1 TGDVVVVEEDGF
13 VRLEDRIKEI
23 ITTGG
28 FNVYPSQVE
37 DHLRAMPEIQDVAVV
52 GVPGGDL
59 GEKVVAAIVLAEG
72 VTRVEL
78 SAVRAWGENVLARY
92 ALPREIVI
100 LPDLP
105 RSQIGK
111 VLRRVVRENLQESEP
126 QAG

>member
-28 FNVYPSQVE
+28 FNVYPTQVE
-37 DHLRAMPEIQDVAVV
+37 DHLRAMPEIEDVAVV

-59 GEKVVAAIVLAEG
+59 GERVVAAIVLAEG

-78 SAVRAWGENVLARY
+78 SAVRAWSEHRLARC
-92 ALPREIVI
+92 AQPRDLVFLTE
-100 LPDLP
+100 LP

-111 VLRRVVRENLQESEP
+111 VLRRVVRQDILDHH
-126 QAG
+126 